1 MNDEYTTLTETA
13 DPWMTASWQG
23 GPSGAMVGGMNEGK
37 RGLRAGLH
45 RTRMR
50 LVHVITTPDASV
62 LDVIGGRRGLADA
75 LGPNVLFLVVYLAT
89 TDIVWATVSALAV
102 CAFLALG
109 RATAG
114 QPVGP
119 AIGGMIL
126 VALSGL
132 MAVATGND
140 GDFFL
145 IDLLQTG
152 VFSVILLGS
161 ILIRRPL
168 LGVMLAPVLADGATW
183 RTNPTLLRAYS
194 WATAVW
200 AVAAAIRTVSKI
212 PFYLEGNLLGL
223 GVVDMLTGIPLAV
236 LTFYYQLRI
245 LRDAYTRQCSTAAAK
260 PLERQLL

>member
-1 MNDEYTTLTETA
+1 
-13 DPWMTASWQG
+13 
-23 GPSGAMVGGMNEGK
+23 
-37 RGLRAGLH
+37 
-45 RTRMR
+45 MR
-50 LVHVITTPDASV
+50 LVDVITAPDASV
-62 LDVIGGRRGLADA
+62 LDVLGGWRGLADV
-75 LGPNVLFLVVYLAT
+75 LGPNVVFLVVYLAT

-102 CAFLALG
+102 CVFLALV
-109 RATAG
+109 RATAW

-132 MAVATGND
+132 MALATGND

-145 IDLLQTG
+145 IDLIQTG
-152 VFSVILLGS
+152 VVSAILLAS
-161 ILIRRPL
+161 LLIRRPL
-168 LGVMLAPVLADGATW
+168 LGILLAPVLADGATW

-236 LTFYYQLRI
+236 VTTYYQLRI
-245 LRDAYTRQCSTAAAK
+245 LRGAYARDRAAAAPK
-260 PLERQLL
+260 LLERQLL